1 MSRNRVKNSQSLH
14 WMGVVKWVLIAGLLS
29 MLGLSYMLCKNQNLH
44 LAEETHRLEL
54 QLNAIDQRNKELALD
69 YYTMKSPVRLQRR
82 LAQMRSSLVLLS
94 DGTRD
99 GTLTVYR
106 MEDQGARM
114 RLAHLGTVPEAPMN
128 YSSPLNFNSSV
139 VATSS
144 LTPRLTTPRPAQ

>member
-29 MLGLSYMLCKNQNLH
+29 VLGLSYMLCKNQNLH

-69 YYTMKSPVRLQRR
+69 YDSMKSPVRLQRR

-106 MEDQGARM
+106 MEDQGTRM
-114 RLAHLGTVPEAPMN
+114 RLAHLGTVPQA
-128 YSSPLNFNSSV
+128 PLNFNSSV
-139 VATSS
+139 VATST
-144 LTPRLTTPRPAQ
+144 LTPQLTTPRPAQ